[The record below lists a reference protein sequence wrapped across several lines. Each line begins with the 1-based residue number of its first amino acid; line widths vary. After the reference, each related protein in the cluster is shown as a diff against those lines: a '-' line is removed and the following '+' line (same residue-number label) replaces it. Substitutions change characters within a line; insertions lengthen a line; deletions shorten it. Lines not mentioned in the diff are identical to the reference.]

1 MALSISSKDR
11 ILVIAPHP
19 DDESIGTGGILQRAR
34 QAGAEVRV
42 IFCTSGDDN
51 PWPQRA
57 IERRVFISSSAR
69 LRWAAR
75 RRDEARAALRF
86 LLGSDAP
93 ALFLNL
99 PDQGITRLLLHGGE
113 QTIATLRAEFAAL
126 RPTIIVL
133 PSADDAHPDHSA
145 MHVLARFAF
154 TDALD
159 GCRIFTYVV
168 HRRGNS
174 APWPSLLLR
183 LSEREIRD
191 KRNAILCHETQMALS
206 KRRFT
211 AYARSEE
218 PYDSLQGPAFA
229 SEHHPVREAEFR
241 DGALRL
247 LIRTGRTPF
256 PRRRLFIA
264 AQSIPLGM
272 VRWSLVLPARS
283 RTMEMQDETS
293 GALLRRCTVRV
304 KDGFTEVKVPSEAM
318 HPLES
323 MFVKVT
329 SRRFFFDSSG
339 WREVTTDGVGRGI
352 AQRRIRPA
360 GQGEECRWA
369 DKSSPGL

>member
-1 MALSISSKDR
+1 MALTISSSDR

-19 DDESIGTGGILQRAR
+19 DDESIGTGGLLQRAR

-42 IFCTSGDDN
+42 IFATSGDDN

-57 IERRVFISSSAR
+57 IERRVFISTSAR

-75 RRDEARAALRF
+75 RRDEARTALRF

-99 PDQGITRLLLHGGE
+99 PDQGVTRLLLHGGE

-126 RPTIIVL
+126 RPTIVVL

-145 MHVLARFAF
+145 MNVLARFAF
-154 TDALD
+154 TGDLAA
-159 GCRIFTYVV
+159 CRVFTYVV

-183 LSEREIRD
+183 LTSAEVRD
-191 KRNAILCHETQMALS
+191 KRAAILCHETQMALS
-206 KRRFT
+206 RRRFT
-211 AYARSEE
+211 AYARQEE
-218 PYDSLQGPAFA
+218 PYDPLPLACA
-229 SEHHPVREAEFR
+229 ESEHHPVREAEFT

-247 LIRTGRTPF
+247 RIRTGRAPF

-283 RTMEMQDETS
+283 RTVEMQDETS
-293 GALLRRCTVRV
+293 GALLRRCAVRV
-304 KDGFTEVKVPSEAM
+304 KDSFAEVKIPAAAM
-318 HPLES
+318 HPLEAV
-323 MFVKVT
+323 FVKVS
-329 SRRFFFDSSG
+329 SRRLFFDSSG
-339 WREVTTDGVGRGI
+339 WREVPLAAAAIGVARKRTRS
-352 AQRRIRPA
+352 A
-360 GQGEECRWA
+360 W
-369 DKSSPGL
+369 

>member
-1 MALSISSKDR
+1 MQISIAPTDR

-19 DDESIGTGGILQRAR
+19 DDESIGTGGLLQRAR
-34 QAGAEVRV
+34 AAGAEVRV

-57 IERRVFISSSAR
+57 IEKRVFISTSAR

-86 LLGSDAP
+86 LLGSDDA

-113 QTIATLRAEFAAL
+113 QAIATLRAEFAAL
-126 RPTIIVL
+126 RPTIVVL

-145 MHVLARFAF
+145 MNVLARFAF
-154 TDALD
+154 TGVLD
-159 GCRIFTYVV
+159 GCRVFTYVV

-183 LSEREIRD
+183 LTNAEVRD
-191 KRNAILCHETQMALS
+191 KRQAILCHETQMALS
-206 KRRFT
+206 RRRFT

-218 PYDSLQGPAFA
+218 PYDPLPLAGLA
-229 SEHHPVREAEFR
+229 SEHHPVREAEFA

-247 LIRTGRTPF
+247 KIRTGRTPF

-272 VRWSLVLPARS
+272 IRWSLILPARS

-293 GALLRRCTVRV
+293 GALLRCCTVRV
-304 KDGFTEVKVPSEAM
+304 KDGFTEVKIPAAAM
-318 HPLES
+318 HPVEAV
-323 MFVKVT
+323 FVKIT

-339 WREVTTDGVGRGI
+339 WREVSPAGSGAGI
-352 AQRRIRPA
+352 AGRKLRTV
-360 GQGEECRWA
+360 W
-369 DKSSPGL
+369 

>member
-19 DDESIGTGGILQRAR
+19 DDESIGTGGLLQRAR

-42 IFCTSGDDN
+42 IFCTSGDNN

-57 IERRVFISSSAR
+57 LEKRVFISSSAR

-229 SEHHPVREAEFR
+229 SEHHPVREAEFTG
-241 DGALRL
+241 GALRL

-304 KDGFTEVKVPSEAM
+304 KGGFTEVKIPADAM

-323 MFVKVT
+323 MFVKIT

-339 WREVTTDGVGRGI
+339 WREVATDGVGRGI

-360 GQGEECRWA
+360 WQGEE
-369 DKSSPGL
+369 

>member
-1 MALSISSKDR
+1 MPLTITSEDR

-19 DDESIGTGGILQRAR
+19 DDESIGTGGLLQRAR
-34 QAGAEVRV
+34 AAGAEVRV

-57 IERRVFISSSAR
+57 IEKRVFISTSAR

-86 LLGSDAP
+86 LLGSDDA

-126 RPTIIVL
+126 RPTIVVL

-145 MHVLARFAF
+145 TNVLARFAF
-154 TDALD
+154 TGSLAGFGGVSQ
-159 GCRIFTYVV
+159 GCRVFTYVV
-168 HRRGNS
+168 HRSGNS

-183 LSEREIRD
+183 LTNAEVRD
-191 KRNAILCHETQMALS
+191 KRLAILCHETQMALS
-206 KRRFT
+206 RRRFT
-211 AYARSEE
+211 AYARTEE
-218 PYDSLQGPAFA
+218 PYDAMPAAGFA
-229 SEHHPVREAEFR
+229 SEHHPVREAEFV

-247 LIRTGRTPF
+247 RIRTGRTPL

-272 VRWSLVLPARS
+272 VRWSLTLPARS
-283 RTMEMQDETS
+283 RAMEMQDETS
-293 GALLRRCTVRV
+293 GALLRCCAVRV
-304 KDGFTEVKVPSEAM
+304 KDGFTEVKIPAAAM
-318 HPLES
+318 HPVEAV
-323 MFVKVT
+323 FVKIT

-339 WREVTTDGVGRGI
+339 WREVPLAGSGVGI
-352 AQRRIRPA
+352 AGRKLRSA
-360 GQGEECRWA
+360 W
-369 DKSSPGL
+369 

>member
-1 MALSISSKDR
+1 MQISIAPTDR

-19 DDESIGTGGILQRAR
+19 DDESIGTGGLLQRAR
-34 QAGAEVRV
+34 AAGAEVRV

-57 IERRVFISSSAR
+57 IEKRVFISTSAR

-126 RPTIIVL
+126 RPTIVVL

-145 MHVLARFAF
+145 MNVLARFAF
-154 TDALD
+154 TGALH
-159 GCRIFTYVV
+159 GCRVFTYVV

-183 LSEREIRD
+183 LTNAEVRD
-191 KRNAILCHETQMALS
+191 KRQAILCHETQMALS
-206 KRRFT
+206 RRRFT
-211 AYARSEE
+211 AYARTEE
-218 PYDSLQGPAFA
+218 PYDALPVAGFA
-229 SEHHPVREAEFR
+229 SEHHPVREAEFA

-247 LIRTGRTPF
+247 RIRTGRAPL

-272 VRWSLVLPARS
+272 VRWSLTLPARS
-283 RTMEMQDETS
+283 RAMEMQDETS

-304 KDGFTEVKVPSEAM
+304 KDGFTEVKIPAAAM
-318 HPLES
+318 HPVEAV
-323 MFVKVT
+323 FVKIT

-339 WREVTTDGVGRGI
+339 WREVAPAGSGVGI
-352 AQRRIRPA
+352 AGRKLRSA
-360 GQGEECRWA
+360 W
-369 DKSSPGL
+369 

>member
-19 DDESIGTGGILQRAR
+19 DDESIGTGGLLQRAR
-34 QAGAEVRV
+34 QVGAEVRV

-57 IERRVFISSSAR
+57 IEKRVLISTSAR

-86 LLGSDAP
+86 LLGSDEP
-93 ALFLNL
+93 SLFLNL
-99 PDQGITRLLLHGGE
+99 PDQGVTRVLLHGGE
-113 QTIATLRAEFAAL
+113 QAIATLRAEFAAL
-126 RPTIIVL
+126 HPTVVVL

-145 MHVLARFAF
+145 LNVLARFAF
-154 TDALD
+154 TGALG

-183 LSEREIRD
+183 LTNEEVRD
-191 KRNAILCHETQMALS
+191 KRAAILCHETQMALS
-206 KRRFT
+206 RRRFT
-211 AYARSEE
+211 AYARHEE
-218 PYDSLQGPAFA
+218 PYDPLPIARGE
-229 SEHHPVREAEFR
+229 SEHHPVREVEFA

-247 LIRTGRTPF
+247 RIRTGRTPF

-283 RTMEMQDETS
+283 RTVEMQDETS
-293 GALLRRCTVRV
+293 GGLLRRCTVRV
-304 KDGFTEVKVPSEAM
+304 KDGFSEVKIPSAAL

-323 MFVKVT
+323 VFVKVS

-339 WREVTTDGVGRGI
+339 WREVPLTGSGVGLTRKRTR
-352 AQRRIRPA
+352 AA
-360 GQGEECRWA
+360 W
-369 DKSSPGL
+369 

>member
-11 ILVIAPHP
+11 ILIIAPHP
-19 DDESIGTGGILQRAR
+19 DDESIGTGGLLQRAR

-57 IERRVFISSSAR
+57 VERRVFITTSAR

-86 LLGSDAP
+86 LVGSDAP

-113 QTIATLRAEFAAL
+113 QAIATLRAEFAAL
-126 RPTIIVL
+126 RPTIVVL

-154 TDALD
+154 TGALHR
-159 GCRIFTYVV
+159 CRVFTYVV

-174 APWPSLLLR
+174 APWPSLLMR
-183 LSEREIRD
+183 LSETEIRD
-191 KRNAILCHETQMALS
+191 KRQAILCHETQMALS
-206 KRRFT
+206 RRRFT
-211 AYARSEE
+211 AYARAEE
-218 PYDSLQGPAFA
+218 PYDSLATPGFA
-229 SEHHPVREAEFR
+229 ADQHPVREAEFT

-247 LIRTGRTPF
+247 LIRTGRTPL
-256 PRRRLFIA
+256 PRRRLFLA

-272 VRWSLVLPARS
+272 VRWSLTLPARS

-293 GALLRRCTVRV
+293 GALLRRCTARV
-304 KDGFTEVKVPSEAM
+304 KDRFTEVKIPAEAM
-318 HPLES
+318 HPIES
-323 MFVKVT
+323 IFVKIT

-339 WREVTTDGVGRGI
+339 WREVAPAGHSPGI
-352 AQRRIRPA
+352 AHRRIRTA
-360 GQGEECRWA
+360 WQGEE
-369 DKSSPGL
+369 

>member
-19 DDESIGTGGILQRAR
+19 DDESIGTGGLLQRAR
-34 QAGAEVRV
+34 RAGAEVRV
-42 IFCTSGDDN
+42 IFSTSGDNN

-57 IERRVFISSSAR
+57 IEKRIFVTTSAR

-75 RRDEARAALRF
+75 RREEARAALRF
-86 LLGSDAP
+86 LLGSDEP

-99 PDQGITRLLLHGGE
+99 PDQGVTRVLLHGGE
-113 QTIATLRAEFAAL
+113 QTVATLRAEFAAL
-126 RPTIIVL
+126 RPTIVVL

-145 MHVLARFAF
+145 MHVLARFALSS
-154 TDALD
+154 ALAAP

-183 LSEREIRD
+183 LSDSEVQD
-191 KRNAILCHETQMALS
+191 KRQAILCHETQMALS
-206 KRRFT
+206 RRRFT
-211 AYARSEE
+211 AYARTEE
-218 PYDSLQGPAFA
+218 PYDIVSAPAFA
-229 SEHHPVREAEFR
+229 SEHHPVREAEFT

-247 LIRTGRTPF
+247 RIRTGRAPL

-272 VRWSLVLPARS
+272 IRWSLTLPARS

-304 KDGFTEVKVPSEAM
+304 KDGFSEVRIPADAM
-318 HPLES
+318 HPVES
-323 MFVKVT
+323 IFVKIT

-339 WREVTTDGVGRGI
+339 WREVVPSGSNVGI
-352 AQRRIRPA
+352 ARGPIRPA
-360 GQGEECRWA
+360 WQEDE
-369 DKSSPGL
+369 

>member
-1 MALSISSKDR
+1 MAFSRSPKDR

-19 DDESIGTGGILQRAR
+19 DDESIGTGGLLQRAR

-57 IERRVFISSSAR
+57 IEKRVFITTSAR

-75 RRDEARAALRF
+75 RRDEAREALRF
-86 LLGSDAP
+86 LLGSDRP

-126 RPTIIVL
+126 RPTVVVL

-154 TDALD
+154 TGALHA
-159 GCRIFTYVV
+159 CRILTYVV

-183 LSEREIRD
+183 LSDAEMLG
-191 KRNAILCHETQMALS
+191 KRHAILCHETQMALS
-206 KRRFT
+206 RRRFT

-218 PYDSLQGPAFA
+218 PYDLLTAAGFA
-229 SEHHPVREAEFR
+229 SEHHPVREAGFT

-247 LIRTGRTPF
+247 LIRTGRTPL

-293 GALLRRCTVRV
+293 GALLRRCAVRV
-304 KDGFTEVKVPSEAM
+304 KDGFTEVKIPAAAM
-318 HPLES
+318 HPIES
-323 MFVKVT
+323 IFVKIT

-339 WREVTTDGVGRGI
+339 WREIPLASGGLGAAR
-352 AQRRIRPA
+352 RRIRTA
-360 GQGEECRWA
+360 WQGEE
-369 DKSSPGL
+369 

>member
-1 MALSISSKDR
+1 MALTISPKDR

-19 DDESIGTGGILQRAR
+19 DDESIGTGGLLQRAR

-57 IERRVFISSSAR
+57 IERRVFISTSAR

-86 LLGSDAP
+86 LLGSDGA

-99 PDQGITRLLLHGGE
+99 PDQGVTRLLLHGGE
-113 QTIATLRAEFAAL
+113 QTIATLRAEFVAL
-126 RPTIIVL
+126 RPTIVVL

-145 MHVLARFAF
+145 LNVLARFAF
-154 TDALD
+154 TGALH
-159 GCRIFTYVV
+159 GCRVLTYVV

-174 APWPSLLLR
+174 APWPSQFLR
-183 LSEREIRD
+183 LTAAEVQD
-191 KRNAILCHETQMALS
+191 KRQAILCHETQMALS
-206 KRRFT
+206 RRRFT
-211 AYARSEE
+211 AYARGEE
-218 PYDSLQGPAFA
+218 PYDMLPTAGIALDQ
-229 SEHHPVREAEFR
+229 HPVREAEFT

-247 LIRTGRTPF
+247 RIRTGRTPL

-283 RTMEMQDETS
+283 RTMEMQDEMS
-293 GALLRRCTVRV
+293 GALLRRCAVRV
-304 KDGFTEVKVPSEAM
+304 KDGFTEVRIPAAAM
-318 HPLES
+318 HPIES
-323 MFVKVT
+323 AFVKIT

-339 WREVTTDGVGRGI
+339 WREIPLAGSGVGI
-352 AQRRIRPA
+352 AGRNLRPA
-360 GQGEECRWA
+360 R
-369 DKSSPGL
+369 

>member
-1 MALSISSKDR
+1 MQLSIAPTDR
-11 ILVIAPHP
+11 LLVIAPHP
-19 DDESIGTGGILQRAR
+19 DDESIGTGGLLQRAR
-34 QAGAEVRV
+34 AAGAEVRV

-57 IERRVFISSSAR
+57 IEKRVFISTTAR

-75 RRDEARAALRF
+75 RREEARAATCF
-86 LLGSDAP
+86 LLGGDEA

-126 RPTIIVL
+126 RPTMVVL

-145 MHVLARFAF
+145 MNVLARFAF
-154 TDALD
+154 AGSLQ
-159 GCRIFTYVV
+159 GCRVFSYVV

-183 LSEREIRD
+183 LTPAEVRD
-191 KRNAILCHETQMALS
+191 KRQAILCHETQMALS
-206 KRRFT
+206 RRRFT
-211 AYARSEE
+211 AYARTEE
-218 PYDSLQGPAFA
+218 PYDPLPAA
-229 SEHHPVREAEFR
+229 GLHSEHHPVREAEFA

-247 LIRTGRTPF
+247 RIRTGRTPL

-272 VRWSLVLPARS
+272 IRWSLILPARS
-283 RTMEMQDETS
+283 RIMEMRDETS
-293 GALLRRCTVRV
+293 GALLRRCAVRV
-304 KDGFTEVKVPSEAM
+304 KDGFTEVKIPAAAM
-318 HPLES
+318 HPVEAV
-323 MFVKVT
+323 FVKIT

-339 WREVTTDGVGRGI
+339 WREVSPAGSAVGI
-352 AQRRIRPA
+352 AGRKIRTA
-360 GQGEECRWA
+360 W
-369 DKSSPGL
+369 

>member
-1 MALSISSKDR
+1 MQISITPKDR

-19 DDESIGTGGILQRAR
+19 DDESIGTGGLLKRAR
-34 QAGAEVRV
+34 AAGADVRV

-57 IERRVFISSSAR
+57 IERRVFISTSAR

-86 LLGSDAP
+86 LLGYDDA

-99 PDQGITRLLLHGGE
+99 PDQGVTRLLLHGGE
-113 QTIATLRAEFAAL
+113 QAIATLRAEFAAL
-126 RPTIIVL
+126 RPTIVVL

-145 MHVLARFAF
+145 MNVLARFAF
-154 TDALD
+154 TGALHE
-159 GCRIFTYVV
+159 CRVLTYVV

-183 LSEREIRD
+183 LTDAEVRD
-191 KRNAILCHETQMALS
+191 KRHAILCHETQMVLS
-206 KRRFT
+206 RRRFT
-211 AYARSEE
+211 AYARAEE
-218 PYDSLQGPAFA
+218 PYDILPAA
-229 SEHHPVREAEFR
+229 ASVSEHHPVREAEFT

-247 LIRTGRTPF
+247 LIRTGRTPL

-272 VRWSLVLPARS
+272 VRWSLTLPARS

-293 GALLRRCTVRV
+293 GALLRRCAVRV
-304 KDGFTEVKVPSEAM
+304 KDGFTEVKIPAAAM
-318 HPLES
+318 HPIES
-323 MFVKVT
+323 AFVKMT

-339 WREVTTDGVGRGI
+339 WREIPPAGSAVGI
-352 AQRRIRPA
+352 AERRFRTA
-360 GQGEECRWA
+360 R
-369 DKSSPGL
+369 